1 MSTPKKQATTTSSS
15 SSKVHV
21 VNFSSYTAPEI
32 REVQGKEWV
41 EYGDDNNYFQYLIDR
56 YNGSPTNNALI
67 NGIVDFIYG
76 NGLDATDSAAKPA
89 EYAAMRGLLN
99 KDCLRKIVAD
109 YKMMGQC
116 AVQVVYSR
124 DHNTIAEVAHIP
136 TETLRAEKCND
147 EGEVEAYY
155 YAKDWSEVANRRET
169 PTRIPAFGTSQEAIE
184 ILYIKPYR
192 AGFYYYSPVDYQGG
206 LPYAELEEEVA
217 NYHINNIQNSL
228 SPSLLINFNNGVPSE
243 EERRQIE
250 MQIAQKYS
258 GSSNS
263 GKFILA
269 FNDNKELAATVD
281 TIQLSDAASQY
292 QFLSDEAT
300 QKLMVAHRI
309 TSPMLLGIKDN
320 SGLGN
325 NADEL
330 KTASILFDNIVIR
343 PMQEV
348 ILEGLNKILSY
359 NDLRLNIYFKTLQP
373 LEFTEPSVQSAA
385 VIEENTG
392 VKADIIAAPA
402 GVPDAEAQED
412 LIQKEASYNGA
423 QIASSLQ
430 IMQSVKDG
438 ILTVDQAIT
447 FLVQMLQFD
456 PQVAKA
462 LFAGNSANVITQM
475 KSHKFKQEVPEF
487 THEEEHKWIEALRG
501 KGEVVDLD
509 EWELVSD
516 EVVNDPDNEDAHL
529 AKQYNFAVEDFSNA
543 DDRSTFDSG
552 LYKIRY
558 AYTRNI
564 SANSREFCREMVGA
578 ANGGVVFRKEDID
591 MMSFS
596 GVNGQFAP
604 EGQSVYSIWKWKGGA
619 FCHHAWRRLVYFR
632 KRSGGKF
639 LPNEGLDND
648 KLVSTEQAIKDGV
661 PTGKLVPNA
670 WDEAQKRPIDTPS
683 RGSLKYG

>member
-21 VNFSSYTAPEI
+21 VNFSSYTTPEI

-76 NGLDATDSAAKPA
+76 NGLDATDSASKPA

-99 KDCLRKIVAD
+99 KDAIRKIVAD

-116 AVQVVYSR
+116 ALQVVYSR

-147 EGEVEAYY
+147 EGEIEAYY
-155 YAKDWSEVANRRET
+155 YAKDWTEVASRRET
-169 PTRIPAFGTSQEAIE
+169 PTRIPAFGFSNEAIE

-269 FNDNKELAATVD
+269 FNDNKELAATID
-281 TIQLSDAASQY
+281 TIQLSDAANQY

-309 TSPMLLGIKDN
+309 TSPMLLGIKDS

-325 NADEL
+325 NAEEL

-348 ILEGLNKILSY
+348 ILEGLTKILSY
-359 NDLRLNIYFKTLQP
+359 NDLRLNIYFRTLQP
-373 LEFTEPSVQSAA
+373 LEFTEPAIQSAE

-402 GVPDAEAQED
+402 VADAEVQEE

-438 ILTVDQAIT
+438 ILTTDQAIT

-462 LFAGNSANVITQM
+462 LFAGNSASVITQM
-475 KSHKFKQEVPEF
+475 KSHKFKQEAPEF

-501 KGEVVDLD
+501 KGEVVDLN

-578 ANGGVVFRKEDID
+578 ASGGVVFRKEDID

-639 LPNEGLDND
+639 LPNDGLDND